1 MNYRVSD
8 WMGRFGNNL
17 IQISSGLMNA
27 ERDNGNLYFPKH
39 SMLNDTKIILNE
51 NNQDDYFEDLFWGIS
66 FDENIR
72 RRLCK
77 EYLSKLII
85 FQEEKLDDD
94 DLVIHLRG
102 GDIFQS
108 NPPKNYV
115 QAPFS
120 FIKGV
125 IEIVKPKTIY
135 VVYEDETNPNV
146 SMISKLYSNAIF
158 INDLQIGVNLILS
171 TKKLVITGVTTF
183 SRMLAMCSLNIK
195 TIYQPSF
202 IKDHDYILNINDDI
216 DCGDNHITI
225 KFCDYNDVENII
237 LPVRNDIKYPQWYWN
252 NDMYNKLISL

>member
-1 MNYRVSD
+1 
-8 WMGRFGNNL
+8 MGRFGNNL

-27 ERDNGNLYFPKH
+27 EKNNSNLYFPYH
-39 SMLNDTKIILNE
+39 SMLNDSKIILNE
-51 NNQDDYFEDLFWGIS
+51 NNKDDCFEDLFWGIS

-77 EYLSKLII
+77 KYLNKLII
-85 FQEEKLDDD
+85 FQEEKLNDN

-102 GDIFQS
+102 GDIFQL

-120 FIKGV
+120 FIKEV
-125 IEIVKPKTIY
+125 IEITKPKTIY

-146 SMISKLYSNAIF
+146 SMISNTYENVVF
-158 INDLQIGVNLILS
+158 VNDLQIGINLILS

-183 SRMLAMCSLNIK
+183 SRMLAMCSLNIE

-202 IKDHDYILNINDDI
+202 IRTDDYILNNDDDI
-216 DCGDNHITI
+216 DCGNNYITI
-225 KFCDYNDVENII
+225 KFCDYNDIENII
-237 LPVRNDIKYPQWYWN
+237 LPIKNDIKYPQWYWN
-252 NDMYNKLISL
+252 NDMYSKLISL